1 MHCCC
6 SALYYNILKGHKIQQ
21 PSEITR
27 TPDINIIVT
36 TITTSPSFFSGLAFF
51 SSCTCYFGER
61 QKQCK
66 GNAREPRLAC
76 AIIKVLKIPFTSLKA
91 FLLTTARYRSNPC
104 LIPQNPSCSA
114 ILKMNN
120 RWLVIVEGPEVIWYI
135 D

>member
-1 MHCCC
+1 M
-6 SALYYNILKGHKIQQ
+6 
-21 PSEITR
+21 
-27 TPDINIIVT
+27 
-36 TITTSPSFFSGLAFF
+36 TSPSFFSGSAFF
-51 SSCTCYFGER
+51 SSCTCYFGQR

-104 LIPQNPSCSA
+104 LIPQNPFCSA

-120 RWLVIVEGPEVIWYI
+120 RWLVAS
-135 D
+135 DC